1 MAKKIPLR
9 QCLGCQEM
17 IAKKDLIR
25 IVKDQED
32 HFTVD
37 ATGKMNGRGAYVCRK
52 QECLKKAIK
61 NKSLERSFKMTIP
74 AEVYEK
80 LNKELIELGE

>member
-17 IAKKDLIR
+17 LAKKDLIR
-25 IVKDQED
+25 IVKDNEN
-32 HFTVD
+32 HFAVD
-37 ATGKMNGRGAYVCRK
+37 ATGKMNGRGAYVCK
-52 QECLKKAIK
+52 KTECLKKAIK

-80 LNKELIELGE
+80 LNEELIELGE

>member
-17 IAKKDLIR
+17 IAKKELIR
-25 IVKDQED
+25 IVKDKENQ
-32 HFTVD
+32 FAVD

-61 NKSLERSFKMTIP
+61 SKALERSFQMAIP
-74 AEVYEK
+74 CEVYEK
-80 LNKELIELGE
+80 LNKELAELGE

>member
-17 IAKKDLIR
+17 IAKKELIR
-25 IVKDQED
+25 VVKDAEN
-32 HFTVD
+32 HFAID

-61 NKSLERSFKMTIP
+61 NKGLERSFKMAIP
-74 AEVYEK
+74 SEVYEN
-80 LNKELIELGE
+80 LEKELIELGE